1 MNMLKIIITSLFNK
15 NKKYATASKIQG
27 TGGNAYDQTWFYGS

>member
-1 MNMLKIIITSLFNK
+1 MLKIIIASLYSK
-15 NKKYATASKIQG
+15 NKKYATVSKIQG

>member
-1 MNMLKIIITSLFNK
+1 MLKIIIASLYSK
-15 NKKYATASKIQG
+15 NKKYAATSKIKG

>member
-1 MNMLKIIITSLFNK
+1 MLKITIASLFSK

-27 TGGNAYDQTWFYGS
+27 TGGNAYDSYWFYGS